1 MRLPIWAGVA
11 TLAVSLTLYPLFD
24 GGAWLWGSLGA
35 VLAVTAA
42 GVLSSRLTLPGWAA
56 PLLGLVALGVYLTAV
71 YTGEK
76 AWALL
81 VPTKESAL
89 ALVKLLGAG
98 FADIQRYAAPVP
110 DEPPIAMLTTAGVG
124 LIAIVVDLFVT
135 RLRRAALAGLPLL
148 ALFTVPAAVL
158 PDPIGW
164 PAFILGALGFT
175 SLLIADGRER
185 VGHWGRAVLVRR
197 SRATEAGVQ
206 EAADTRGLRLSG
218 KRIGFTAIALAVL
231 LPALLP
237 TLEPDPLFG
246 FGVGGS
252 GKGRGSSISI
262 PDQVADLKGRLQLPE
277 NSTVLSYTSSDDTP
291 RYLRI
296 YSLDVFDG
304 RRWTMNPLK
313 GRPENRVDQGPLPP
327 PPGLAASMKTTR
339 IETDIQVSEDITP
352 LQFLPLPYPP
362 QLVRA
367 EGDWRADVD
376 SLMVFSSGDLAGGLN
391 YQVVSTEPD
400 PTADQLDAA
409 PKTADP
415 AVSERYL
422 KLPELPPQVRQL
434 AQRVVKD
441 SKSPYEAAVSLQR
454 FFTTTGGFTYSLTT
468 EGHDTEAL
476 TNFLEQTR
484 AGYCEQFASAMA
496 VLARSIGIPAR
507 VAIGYTG
514 GTKIEGRWEVRTHD
528 SHAWPE
534 LYFEGVGWL
543 AFEPTP
549 AGSAGQGTAR
559 VPDYTLPRPA
569 ETTPSSDPSTSAAE
583 SGDTPSG
590 APNSRDRLRELDPE
604 GVYTGP
610 ITPVETTP
618 LWVVIALSVAGLLV
632 ILLIP
637 AMVRLV
643 IRNRRVRAL
652 GWKVSGPSDDVTARA
667 RTVDTSVAAA
677 WAELDDVLCDYGMAR
692 LPSETP
698 RALAR
703 RLTQQHEFGAEP
715 AAAIATIASA
725 VERLLF
731 ARDPGEIAP
740 MRKELRTVRR
750 ALAATVSRTRR
761 VRATLLPPSTLRRIR
776 GMGEGILDGFD
787 RLENIRLWNVRRW
800 NARFGNRAARKDA

>member
-1 MRLPIWAGVA
+1 MRLSIWSGVA

-35 VLAVTAA
+35 VIAVTAA
-42 GVLSSRLTLPGWAA
+42 GVIASRLTLPGWAA
-56 PLLGLVALGVYLTAV
+56 PLLGLTALGIYLTAA
-71 YTGEK
+71 YTGDK

-89 ALVKLLGAG
+89 ALVKLLTTG

-110 DEPPIAMLTTAGVG
+110 DDPPIAMLTTAGVG
-124 LIAIVVDLFVT
+124 VIAIVVDLFVT

-164 PAFILGALGFT
+164 AAFILGALGFT

-197 SRATEAGVQ
+197 SRAAAGTDAD
-206 EAADTRGLRLSG
+206 ESADTRGLRLSG
-218 KRIGFTAIALAVL
+218 KRIGFTAIALAVA

-252 GKGRGSSISI
+252 GKGRGDSISI
-262 PDQVADLKGRLQLPE
+262 PDPVADLKGRLQLPE
-277 NSTVLSYTSSDDTP
+277 NNTVLSYTSSDDAP

-304 RRWTMNPLK
+304 QRWTMKSK
-313 GRPENRVDQGPLPP
+313 GSPENRVDQGPLPP
-327 PPGLAASMKTTR
+327 PPGLASTTKTTR
-339 IETDIQVSEDITP
+339 VETDIQVSEDITQ

-376 SLMVFSSGDLAGGLN
+376 SLMVFSPGDLAGGLR

-400 PTADQLDAA
+400 ASADQLEAA
-409 PKTADP
+409 PRTVDP
-415 AVSERYL
+415 AVGERYL
-422 KLPELPPQVRQL
+422 KLPDLPPQIRQL
-434 AQRVVKD
+434 AQRVTKD
-441 SKSPYEAAVSLQR
+441 SESPYEAAVNLQR
-454 FFTTTGGFTYSLTT
+454 FFTTTGGFTYSLATQ
-468 EGHDTEAL
+468 GHDTEAL

-514 GTKIEGRWEVRTHD
+514 GTKLEGRWEVRTHD

-569 ETTPSSDPSTSAAE
+569 ESTPSSDPSTSAAE
-583 SGDTPSG
+583 SGDGPTA

-604 GVYTGP
+604 GIYSGP
-610 ITPVETTP
+610 VTSVETTP
-618 LWVVIALSVAGLLV
+618 LWVWIALAVAGVLV

-637 AMVRLV
+637 ALLRLV
-643 IRNRRVRAL
+643 IRNRRVRTL
-652 GWKVSGPSDDVTARA
+652 SWKVSGPSDEVTARA
-667 RTVDTSVAAA
+667 GRVDTSVAAA
-677 WAELDDVLCDYGMAR
+677 WAELDDVLYDYGMAR

-703 RLTQQHEFGAEP
+703 RLTEQYEFGAE
-715 AAAIATIASA
+715 AGAAIAVIASA

-740 MRKELRTVRR
+740 MKRELRTIRR
-750 ALAATVSRTRR
+750 ALAASVSRGTRL
-761 VRATLLPPSTLRRIR
+761 RAALLPPSALRRIR

-787 RLENIRLWNVRRW
+787 RLENIRLWTRATRRSS
-800 NARFGNRAARKDA
+800 

>member
-1 MRLPIWAGVA
+1 MRLPIWSGVA

-35 VLAVTAA
+35 VLAVTVA
-42 GVLSSRLTLPGWAA
+42 GVVSSRLTLPGWTA
-56 PLLGLVALGVYLTAV
+56 PLLGLVALGLYLTAV

-76 AWALL
+76 AWGLL
-81 VPTKESAL
+81 VPTKESAG
-89 ALVKLLGAG
+89 ALLDLLFTG
-98 FADIQRYAAPVP
+98 FADIQRFAAPVP
-110 DEPPIAMLTTAGVG
+110 DDPPIAMLTTAGVG
-124 LIAIVVDLFVT
+124 LIAVVVDLFVT

-158 PDPIGW
+158 TDPIGW

-197 SRATEAGVQ
+197 SRATESGTH
-206 EAADTRGLRLSG
+206 ESPDTRGLRLSG
-218 KRIGFTAIALAVL
+218 KRIGFTAIALAVV

-252 GKGRGSSISI
+252 GKGKGGTISV
-262 PDQVADLKGRLQLPE
+262 PDPVADLKGRLQLPE
-277 NSTVLSYTSSDDTP
+277 NKTVLSYTSSDDTP

-296 YSLDVFDG
+296 YALDVFDG
-304 RRWTMNPLK
+304 ERWTMNTTK

-327 PPGLAASMKTTR
+327 PPGLAPSTKTSR
-339 IETDIQVSEDITP
+339 VETDIQISDDVDP
-352 LQFLPLPYPP
+352 LEFLPLPYPP

-376 SLMVFSSGDLAGGLN
+376 SLMVFSSGDLASGLQ
-391 YQVVSTEPD
+391 YQVVSTEPQ
-400 PTADQLDAA
+400 PTADQLDAS
-409 PKTADP
+409 
-415 AVSERYL
+415 SERPSVDPRYVQ
-422 KLPELPPQVRQL
+422 LPDLPAQIRQL
-434 AQRVVKD
+434 ATKVVED
-441 SKSPYEAAVSLQR
+441 STTKYEAAVKLQQ
-454 FFTTTGGFTYSLTT
+454 FFTRTGGFTYSLETQ
-468 EGHDTEAL
+468 GHNTEAL
-476 TNFLEQTR
+476 SDFLIQSR

-514 GTKIEGRWEVRTHD
+514 GTKIDSRWEVRTHD

-559 VPDYTLPRPA
+559 VPDYSLPRPA
-569 ETTPSSDPSTSAAE
+569 ESTPSTDDPSTSPAE
-583 SGDTPSG
+583 SSDTPSG

-604 GVYTGP
+604 GVYSGP

-618 LWVVIALSVAGLLV
+618 LWVKIGFGVVALLLLLLV
-632 ILLIP
+632 P
-637 AMVRLV
+637 AMIRLV

-652 GWKVSGPSDDVTARA
+652 SWKISGPSDEVTARA
-667 RTVDTSVAAA
+667 EKVDRSVAAA

-692 LPSETP
+692 VPSETP
-698 RALAR
+698 RSLAR
-703 RLTQQHEFGAEP
+703 RLTEQHEFGAEA
-715 AAAIATIASA
+715 AAAIAAIASA

-731 ARDPGEIAP
+731 ARDPGTIQP
-740 MRKELRTVRR
+740 LKRELRIVRR
-750 ALAATVSRTRR
+750 ALAATASRGRR
-761 VRATLLPPSTLRRIR
+761 IRATLLPPSTLLRMR
-776 GMGEGILDGFD
+776 GMGERVLDGFD
-787 RLENIRLWNVRRW
+787 RLENIRLWS
-800 NARFGNRAARKDA
+800 RAARRNA

>member
-1 MRLPIWAGVA
+1 MRLPIWSGVA
-11 TLAVSLTLYPLFD
+11 TLAVSLTLYPLFA

-35 VLAVTAA
+35 VLAVTVA
-42 GVLSSRLTLPGWAA
+42 GVVSSRLTLPGWAA
-56 PLLGLVALGVYLTAV
+56 PVLGLVALGVYLTAV

-81 VPTKESAL
+81 VPTKESAG
-89 ALVKLLGAG
+89 ALLDLLVTG
-98 FADIQRYAAPVP
+98 FADIQRFAAPVP
-110 DEPPIAMLTTAGVG
+110 DDPPIAMLTTAGVG

-197 SRATEAGVQ
+197 SRAAESGNQ
-206 EAADTRGLRLSG
+206 ETADTRGLRLSG
-218 KRIGFTAIALAVL
+218 KRIGFTAIALAVV

-252 GKGRGSSISI
+252 GKGKGGTISV
-262 PDQVADLKGRLQLPE
+262 PDPVANLRGRLQLPE
-277 NSTVLSYTSSDDTP
+277 NTAVLSYTSSDDAP

-296 YSLDVFDG
+296 YALDVFDG
-304 RRWTMNPLK
+304 ERWTMTKMK

-327 PPGLAASMKTTR
+327 PPGLAPSTKTSR
-339 IETDIQVSEDITP
+339 VETDIQISDDVDP
-352 LQFLPLPYPP
+352 LEFLPLPYPP

-376 SLMVFSSGDLAGGLN
+376 SLMVFSSGDLASGLQ
-391 YQVVSTEPD
+391 YQVVSTEPE
-400 PTADQLDAA
+400 PTADQLDAS
-409 PKTADP
+409 
-415 AVSERYL
+415 SERPEIDPRYVQ
-422 KLPELPPQVRQL
+422 LPELPTRIREL
-434 AQRVVKD
+434 ATEVVAD
-441 SKSPYEAAVSLQR
+441 SPTKYEAAVKLQQ
-454 FFTTTGGFTYSLTT
+454 FFTRTGGFTYSLETQ
-468 EGHDTEAL
+468 GHDTEAL
-476 TNFLEQTR
+476 TDFLIQSRT
-484 AGYCEQFASAMA
+484 GYCEQFASAMA

-514 GTKIEGRWEVRTHD
+514 GTKIESRWEVRTHD

-559 VPDYTLPRPA
+559 VPDYSLPRPA
-569 ETTPSSDPSTSAAE
+569 ETTPSTDDPSTSPTTG
-583 SGDTPSG
+583 SDTPSG

-604 GVYTGP
+604 GVYSGP
-610 ITPVETTP
+610 ITPVESTP
-618 LWVVIALSVAGLLV
+618 LWVKIGLGVAALLV
-632 ILLIP
+632 LLLIP

-652 GWKVSGPSDDVTARA
+652 TWKISGPSDEVTARA
-667 RTVDTSVAAA
+667 EKVDRSVAAA

-692 LPSETP
+692 APSETP

-703 RLTQQHEFGAEP
+703 RLTQQHEFDAEAAGAIT
-715 AAAIATIASA
+715 AIASA

-731 ARDPGEIAP
+731 ARDPGSITP
-740 MRKELRTVRR
+740 LKRELRIVRR
-750 ALAATVSRTRR
+750 ALAATASRGRR
-761 VRATLLPPSTLRRIR
+761 IRATLLPPSTLLRMR
-776 GMGEGILDGFD
+776 GVGERVLDGFD
-787 RLENIRLWNVRRW
+787 RLENIRLWS
-800 NARFGNRAARKDA
+800 RAARRNA

>member
-1 MRLPIWAGVA
+1 MRLPIWSGVA

-35 VLAVTAA
+35 VLAVSAA
-42 GVLSSRLTLPGWAA
+42 GVLASRLTLPGWAA
-56 PLLGLVALGVYLTAV
+56 PLLGLVALGVYLTAA
-71 YTGEK
+71 YAGDK
-76 AWALL
+76 AWVLV
-81 VPTKESAL
+81 VPTKESAV
-89 ALVKLLGAG
+89 ALLKLLATG

-197 SRATEAGVQ
+197 SRAADEGVQ
-206 EAADTRGLRLSG
+206 ESADTRGLRLSG

-252 GKGRGSSISI
+252 GKGRGNSISI
-262 PDQVADLKGRLQLPE
+262 PDQVADLRGRLQLPE
-277 NSTVLSYTSSDDTP
+277 NNTVLSYTSSDDTP

-304 RRWTMNPLK
+304 RRWTMNELK

-327 PPGLAASMKTTR
+327 PPGLASSMKTTR
-339 IETDIQVSEDITP
+339 VETDIQVSEDITP

-376 SLMVFSSGDLAGGLN
+376 SLMVFSSGDVAGGLR
-391 YQVVSTEPD
+391 YQVVSTEPEAS
-400 PTADQLDAA
+400 ADQLDAA
-409 PKTADP
+409 PKTVDP
-415 AVSERYL
+415 AVAERYL
-422 KLPELPPQVRQL
+422 KLPDLPPQIRQL

-441 SKSPYEAAVSLQR
+441 SKSPYEAAVNLQR
-454 FFTTTGGFTYSLTT
+454 FFTTTGGFTYSLATQ
-468 EGHDTEAL
+468 GHDTDAL
-476 TNFLEQTR
+476 RSFLEQTR

-559 VPDYTLPRPA
+559 VPDYSLPRPA
-569 ETTPSSDPSTSAAE
+569 ETTPSSDPSTSAADG
-583 SGDTPSG
+583 GDTPSS

-604 GVYTGP
+604 GIYSGSV
-610 ITPVETTP
+610 TPVETTP
-618 LWVVIALSVAGLLV
+618 LWVTIALAVAGLLV

-637 AMVRLV
+637 ALVRLV
-643 IRNRRVRAL
+643 IRNRRVRTL
-652 GWKVSGPSDDVTARA
+652 TWKVSGPSDEVTARA
-667 RTVDTSVAAA
+667 EKVDASVAAA

-692 LPSETP
+692 VPSETP

-715 AAAIATIASA
+715 AAAISTIASA

-740 MRKELRTVRR
+740 MRRELRTVRR

-761 VRATLLPPSTLRRIR
+761 VRAALLPPSTLLRIR
-776 GMGEGILDGFD
+776 GLGEKILDGFD
-787 RLENIRLWNVRRW
+787 RLENIRLWN
-800 NARFGNRAARKDA
+800 RAARRNT